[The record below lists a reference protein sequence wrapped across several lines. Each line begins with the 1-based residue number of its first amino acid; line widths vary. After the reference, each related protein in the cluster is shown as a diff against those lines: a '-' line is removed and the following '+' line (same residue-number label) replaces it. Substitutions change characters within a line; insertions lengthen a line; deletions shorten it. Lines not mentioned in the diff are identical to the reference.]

1 MKKKLKKIL
10 CCLTTGLMM
19 LTASPQT
26 GFITGITPCQV
37 QAAQAVPSTPR
48 LLSLKTQG
56 KSTLILR
63 WKAVPE
69 ATGYRIYRK
78 TSDTKWKKVK
88 DIFSQSQTSFTDT
101 SVTFGEKYT
110 YTVKAFIKKSG
121 TLTWSSYNRE
131 GLSMVAGL
139 NQLKLNRTNLELQTG
154 QRYTLKLADTKQIPV
169 WKSSSKN
176 IAVVSTSGR
185 VVAKNP
191 GTAKITATLC
201 GKIFTCTVT
210 VQGSSVYNK
219 YSAQYTKVRNYLK
232 TKGTKDGSDWYVAY
246 EDGHFGYYLIC
257 DNKTDGITLS
267 CDYPVGNTEDVYSI
281 VQLYIDCLHTY
292 NSKVFMHLESNNM
305 SMDTW
310 ASLDVRS
317 SGKLT
322 FYYSNGKKA
331 DSDVQNLGNTLF
343 EVMLD
348 GCNQVLKK
356 TVKLSLKQLGVSY
369 TA

>member
-10 CCLTTGLMM
+10 CCLTAGLMM

-139 NQLKLNRTNLELQTG
+139 NQLKLNRD
-154 QRYTLKLADTKQIPV
+154 R
-169 WKSSSKN
+169 KS
-176 IAVVSTSGR
+176 VV
-185 VVAKNP
+185 
-191 GTAKITATLC
+191 
-201 GKIFTCTVT
+201 
-210 VQGSSVYNK
+210 
-219 YSAQYTKVRNYLK
+219 
-232 TKGTKDGSDWYVAY
+232 
-246 EDGHFGYYLIC
+246 
-257 DNKTDGITLS
+257 
-267 CDYPVGNTEDVYSI
+267 
-281 VQLYIDCLHTY
+281 
-292 NSKVFMHLESNNM
+292 
-305 SMDTW
+305 
-310 ASLDVRS
+310 
-317 SGKLT
+317 
-322 FYYSNGKKA
+322 
-331 DSDVQNLGNTLF
+331 
-343 EVMLD
+343 
-348 GCNQVLKK
+348 
-356 TVKLSLKQLGVSY
+356 
-369 TA
+369 

>member
-10 CCLTTGLMM
+10 CCLTAGLMM

-69 ATGYRIYRK
+69 ATGYRLYRK

-154 QRYTLKLADTKQIPV
+154 Q
-169 WKSSSKN
+169 
-176 IAVVSTSGR
+176 
-185 VVAKNP
+185 
-191 GTAKITATLC
+191 
-201 GKIFTCTVT
+201 
-210 VQGSSVYNK
+210 GSSVYNK

-267 CDYPVGNTEDVYSI
+267 CDYPVGDTEDVYSI